1 MVWDWKVSAVGRPGG
16 AAAARWRTDWKRWLF
31 HRTSLPG
38 VQRVLTIFDNM
49 LLTVMEQMV
58 YLQISHKDW
67 DVISSRKTLNLGVF
81 SSLPFPYFLPLPCT
95 RLFVFFSLPTC
106 ANHQA
111 GQFWPTSIMRSD
123 ASFPMPGVCAEFFQV
138 IGDIYL
144 WKIPQKPALSL
155 FHLSMDFMMI
165 GNLTSS
171 SLLDGWKTPWGQGSG
186 LFCVPCTPQSIAA
199 LNILYC
205 ILMFWHLGP
214 YWPSEDGSSQD

>member
-1 MVWDWKVSAVGRPGG
+1 
-16 AAAARWRTDWKRWLF
+16 
-31 HRTSLPG
+31 
-38 VQRVLTIFDNM
+38 
-49 LLTVMEQMV
+49 MEQMV

-67 DVISSRKTLNLGVF
+67 DVISSRKTLNLGAF

-111 GQFWPTSIMRSD
+111 GQF
-123 ASFPMPGVCAEFFQV
+123 FPHAWCLCREFFQV